1 MNANDKTVPFPVPPT
16 SNDGAGP
23 PPRRMRQRLA
33 TRWHAPGRP
42 DSWPRARLQEIRDVP
57 SAGWRHIAT
66 WIRTV
71 IVLTALTAIT
81 LLGWWSINALI
92 ALQPWTALGDT
103 GLLATVIHPVHGYL
117 TAHTRDLP
125 VDAQMAYRTWEVVG
139 GATFLTSTIFKATCA
154 RLTWTAWGAAT
165 TAMVWIASRP
175 AAVRS
180 PPSLWSSAGLSPPPS
195 RSAACLCARS
205 SPLTCT
211 TTRRSGSTSTPR
223 PPW

>member
-1 MNANDKTVPFPVPPT
+1 
-16 SNDGAGP
+16 
-23 PPRRMRQRLA
+23 MRQRLA

-165 TAMVWIASRP
+165 TAMVWIASPASGRP
-175 AAVRS
+175 VATVLMVLGWTVA
-180 PPSLWSSAGLSPPPS
+180 SALALRGLSLRPQFTTHVHNDPQIRVNIHTPAPVVKRVEINGREL
-195 RSAACLCARS
+195 RSVE
-205 SPLTCT
+205 
-211 TTRRSGSTSTPR
+211 
-223 PPW
+223 